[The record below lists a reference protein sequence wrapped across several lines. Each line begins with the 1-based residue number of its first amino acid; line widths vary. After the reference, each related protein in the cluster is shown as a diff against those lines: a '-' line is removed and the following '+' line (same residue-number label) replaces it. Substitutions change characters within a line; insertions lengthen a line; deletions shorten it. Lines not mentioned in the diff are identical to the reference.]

1 MTATNKNSD
10 NIRKYRKPLNINIGL
25 IIFSIIFIYI
35 IICVFLYFTSNH
47 IIGYEV
53 NIGTLSVENVYNGIA
68 IRDEEIINSDYSGY
82 INYYARE
89 GEKVGVSNLVYSVDE
104 SGKLSETLNT
114 DTATGENTLTD
125 ENISE
130 LKTDILSF
138 TNTYSNRDFAKVYD
152 FKYDIQGTVL
162 KLSNTNTLNS
172 LGSLSGN
179 SLNGMINFG
188 RAPKDGVVSYNIDGY
203 ESLKESDITAAVF
216 DKDSYKKEQQLNN
229 DLVSKGDPVYKIS
242 RSENWSIVIPVDE
255 ERAQELTDDPYVK
268 IKFLKNQRES
278 WATATILKSTD
289 GSLFANL
296 ALNNSM
302 ITFCTDRYIDIE
314 LEFTEEAGLK
324 IPLSSI
330 VEKEFFLIPLAYIT
344 KGGDGTTDGFMRE
357 SYAEDGSV
365 STEFVPT
372 TIYNSTETDYY
383 VDDSSLKI
391 GDYIIKPD
399 SNDKYPISK
408 KATLI
413 GVYNINKGYADFKQI
428 IILYQNTEYA
438 IVQSNTQYGLSVYD
452 YIVLDASTVSE
463 NDFVH

>member
-1 MTATNKNSD
+1 MAARKSSE

-53 NIGTLSVENVYNGIA
+53 NMGTLSVENVYKGIA
-68 IRDEEIINSDYSGY
+68 IRSETIINSDYSGY

-89 GEKVGVSNLVYSVDE
+89 GEKVGVNNLVYSIDE
-104 SGKLSETLNT
+104 SGKLSEALNP
-114 DTATGENTLTD
+114 DIASGENSLTD

-138 TNTYSNRDFAKVYD
+138 TNSYSNKTYGKVYD

-162 KLSNTNTLNS
+162 KLSNANTLKSISS
-172 LGSLSGN
+172 LSDNSLSG
-179 SLNGMINFG
+179 MVNFG
-188 RAPKDGVVSYNIDGY
+188 RAKKDGVVSYNIDGY
-203 ESLKESDITAAVF
+203 ETLKESDINANTF
-216 DKDSYKKEQQLNN
+216 EIENYKKRKLINN
-229 DLVSKGDPVYKIS
+229 DLVSKGDPVYKLS
-242 RSENWSIVIPVDE
+242 TSENWKIIIPVE
-255 ERAQELTDDPYVK
+255 EKRAAELTEDPYVNV
-268 IKFLKNQRES
+268 KFLKNQQES
-278 WATATILKSTD
+278 WATAKVMNNKD
-289 GSLFANL
+289 GLYAEL
-296 ALNNSM
+296 AFNNSM
-302 ITFCTDRYIDIE
+302 IAFCTDRFIDIE
-314 LEFTEEAGLK
+314 LQYTEESGLK

-330 VEKEFFLIPLAYIT
+330 VEKEFFLVPKDYIT
-344 KGGDGTTDGFMRE
+344 KGGDGTSDGFMRE

-365 STEFVPT
+365 STEFVAT
-372 TIYNSTETDYY
+372 TIYNSTDEDYY
-383 VDDSSLKI
+383 VDDSNLKI
-391 GDYIIKPD
+391 GDYIIKPN
-399 SNDKYPISK
+399 STDKYPISK

-428 IILYQNTEYA
+428 NILYQNEEYA

-463 NDFVH
+463 NDFVK